1 MNSLSLFV
9 ILNEAEGLTA
19 GRCEDPSFR
28 SGLSHRRIKKYQII
42 QRPAITED
50 ILIMKA
56 SNTRNCMLLA
66 LSLITFVWGCGYKS
80 RSESLS
86 HLDSVTVSPIANETV
101 EYGLEDSL
109 GDALKQEFS
118 NQGNWGEGTDSV
130 FNGSIKTYEIFPIS
144 LDQNNQPEQ
153 YRILLGMSFVFEDL
167 KQNKVLRNE
176 KDYEKIY
183 DFYVVP
189 DRGEPPK
196 TLAEAKTDLADETA
210 EDIVSSIVKEW

>member
-1 MNSLSLFV
+1 MRASYIRDC
-9 ILNEAEGLTA
+9 ILLMASLTA
-19 GRCEDPSFR
+19 
-28 SGLSHRRIKKYQII
+28 
-42 QRPAITED
+42 
-50 ILIMKA
+50 
-56 SNTRNCMLLA
+56 
-66 LSLITFVWGCGYKS
+66 FVWGCGYKS

-167 KQNKVLRNE
+167 KQNKILRNE

-196 TLAEAKTDLADETA
+196 TLREAKEGLAEETA

>member
-1 MNSLSLFV
+1 M
-9 ILNEAEGLTA
+9 
-19 GRCEDPSFR
+19 
-28 SGLSHRRIKKYQII
+28 
-42 QRPAITED
+42 
-50 ILIMKA
+50 MKA
-56 SNTRNCMLLA
+56 SNTANCMLLA
-66 LSLITFVWGCGYKS
+66 LSLMAFVWGCGYKS

-86 HLDSVTVSPIANETV
+86 HLDSITVSPIANETV
-101 EYGLEDSL
+101 EYGLEDGL

-130 FNGSIKTYEIFPIS
+130 FNGSIKSYEIFPIS

-167 KQNKVLRNE
+167 RQNKVLRNE

-196 TLAEAKTDLADETA
+196 TLAEAKTDLVDETA